1 MAEVLG
7 PQNLLNLA
15 LPTGWDATKITQWA
29 MRDGV
34 TYGELANMVALA
46 LGDFNEEMTTNWGW
60 CFGLTEEL
68 AMEYPNGGSVTAMT
82 EITDTDKPEPL
93 HGTTIGHM
101 IDLRAY
107 GEAIG
112 GSWRY
117 FRDARSPQI
126 TAAIRNIV
134 LRAQWR
140 FEQKLLDRWFTNT
153 ENSIGS
159 NGYDVP
165 FVRGTGG
172 NVDFAPPAFDGE
184 AFTTSHNHYIGVD
197 SDSKGYD
204 DVLDELAEHLA
215 EHGHTSPYTAL
226 ISKANVENYRTLTD
240 WVEIVESVAGGVQVD
255 QGGLSSTNRF
265 FVASER
271 PFGLLGHYQSAHG
284 LITVRYTNRVPTGY
298 AGMMKSYGQLDA
310 RNGLA
315 VRVHPDVGFG
325 AYIRPETIIDDDFPI
340 KQLDC
345 LFEFGISVGQDRT
358 NGAAAYLVSGGS
370 WSNPSIS

>member
-1 MAEVLG
+1 M
-7 PQNLLNLA
+7 
-15 LPTGWDATKITQWA
+15 
-29 MRDGV
+29 
-34 TYGELANMVALA
+34 
-46 LGDFNEEMTTNWGW
+46 
-60 CFGLTEEL
+60 
-68 AMEYPNGGSVTAMT
+68 
-82 EITDTDKPEPL
+82 
-93 HGTTIGHM
+93 
-101 IDLRAY
+101 
-107 GEAIG
+107 
-112 GSWRY
+112 
-117 FRDARSPQI
+117 
-126 TAAIRNIV
+126 
-134 LRAQWR
+134 
-140 FEQKLLDRWFTNT
+140 
-153 ENSIGS
+153 
-159 NGYDVP
+159 
-165 FVRGTGG
+165 
-172 NVDFAPPAFDGE
+172 
-184 AFTTSHNHYIGVD
+184 
-197 SDSKGYD
+197 
-204 DVLDELAEHLA
+204 
-215 EHGHTSPYTAL
+215 
-226 ISKANVENYRTLTD
+226 
-240 WVEIVESVAGGVQVD
+240 AGGVQVD